1 MIDYWDT
8 KKVRH
13 TVTKHIIDN
22 IIGLDNVWISA
33 ITQMELLIGAFN
45 KSELSK
51 INKNISGLSVI
62 AINDS
67 IVSKAVQ
74 LIKQY
79 TLSHSLAL
87 PDALIAATSIQ
98 LELEL
103 FTYNL
108 KDYKFIEHI
117 KLFDVIKAN

>member
-67 IVSKAVQ
+67 IVSKAIQ

-79 TLSHSLAL
+79 TLSHGLAL

-108 KDYKFIEHI
+108 KDYKFIEPI
-117 KLFDVIKAN
+117 KLFDVLKAN

>member
-1 MIDYWDT
+1 MAKRKIVCDTDVMIDYWDT

-51 INKNISGLSVI
+51 INKNIGGLSVI

-67 IVSKAVQ
+67 IVSKAIQ

-79 TLSHSLAL
+79 TLSHGLAL

-103 FTYNL
+103 FT
-108 KDYKFIEHI
+108 
-117 KLFDVIKAN
+117 